1 MKQEYIK
8 VGVLGKSTKK
18 EEYRIPIFPNHI
30 DRIDPKL
37 LQNLYFE
44 EDYGM
49 RFAVTDLEIRDMGAN
64 ILSRNEIFAQCDLLL
79 ICKVTVRDLMQ
90 ARNGQIVCGWMH
102 TTQQFEIAQIAIDK
116 QLTLIAWENM
126 YNEDPNNRK
135 DKSIYIQQKQGIG
148 WICRYNSS
156 SGPFGHR
163 RLLWTA
169 KKSKCAWLWGS
180 KSWYHLCAT
189 GKRIQ

>member
-1 MKQEYIK
+1 
-8 VGVLGKSTKK
+8 
-18 EEYRIPIFPNHI
+18 
-30 DRIDPKL
+30 
-37 LQNLYFE
+37 
-44 EDYGM
+44 M
-49 RFAVTDLEIRDMGAN
+49 RFGVTDLEIRDMGAN
-64 ILSRNEIFAQCDLLL
+64 ILSRDEIFAQCDLLL

-135 DKSIYIQQKQGIG
+135 DKSIYIFNRNRELAGYAGI
-148 WICRYNSS
+148 IHLR
-156 SGPFGHR
+156 PFGHR

-169 KKSKCAWLWGS
+169 KKSKRAWLWGS
-180 KSWYHLCAT
+180 KSWHHLCTT